1 MIALHKEQNGRAR
14 SFSSR
19 ASSRRKGSKNQWTK
33 AAGAGLAQGSPQPVE
48 WTNQHYPVRTGL
60 TVGRTC
66 LYWLPAISISRIRL
80 DWSREKGKR
89 TSRSRREGYEGSYER
104 IHLRGREVTCT
115 FPFYF
120 LVRRDTSLMRIEST
134 RSSFLTRHDYTP
146 RSPEN
151 MSKAC
156 LFSGSVSR
164 VPHEIF
170 DIV

>member
-89 TSRSRREGYEGSYER
+89 HDRGGKVTSKVTSGSICEGGGE
-104 IHLRGREVTCT
+104 REVTLYISVLL
-115 FPFYF
+115 F
-120 LVRRDTSLMRIEST
+120 SQEGQKSNAQNSIGST
-134 RSSFLTRHDYTP
+134 RSLFLTRHDYTSFA
-146 RSPEN
+146 REYVKS
-151 MSKAC
+151 
-156 LFSGSVSR
+156 LSV
-164 VPHEIF
+164 
-170 DIV
+170 